1 MSEHED
7 NSDIKNGLSFIIVQ
21 KTPETVLVDF
31 ENFISRKFII
41 SGFNVQQC
49 KNP

>member
-31 ENFISRKFII
+31 ENFISRKFLIF
-41 SGFNVQQC
+41 GFDVQQC